1 MSSSSIP
8 GRNRGREKHVALRQ
22 EDPLG
27 SWGFLDSR
35 PNSMVKKTGPPK
47 AARFQSLEE
56 QYDIYIYNIV
66 SYYILYIYIILFHI
80 MYCKYIIL
88 FHIIFCIYI

>member
-1 MSSSSIP
+1 LKLSSGTPAFLKVIHLYTAMSSSSIP

-56 QYDIYIYNIV
+56 QYDIYI
-66 SYYILYIYIILFHI
+66 
-80 MYCKYIIL
+80 
-88 FHIIFCIYI
+88 